1 MRPAAPDD
9 LDARSVR
16 RAALRTA
23 LQVAAVSTALVIGVL
38 GLAAIVIVQ
47 QSRPSELLE
56 RAKPGQSK
64 IYVDANEV
72 LVALVAIG
80 VVAIV
85 VVGLASW
92 AISRR
97 AVAPL
102 GTALRMQRSFVADAS
117 HELRTPLTVLDAR
130 LQVLDRKLR
139 RQEPYDD
146 TLAAAR
152 RDARIMIDLV
162 TDLLLVAE
170 ASAIDS
176 RTDALAGCD
185 LRPVVLSSVRD
196 LEVLAAER
204 SLTVSATVENEARV
218 GLSELSLRRAL
229 VVLIDNALA
238 HSPDGGTVEV
248 VAGVDRGRAVVR
260 VTDTGGG
267 ITGID
272 ADQVFERFSHGPD
285 TGRRRG
291 FGIGLSLVRDLADRH
306 GGRVLV
312 DATSEQGTT
321 MRLELPVVH
330 PPQRGSAVR
339 ST

>member
-1 MRPAAPDD
+1 MNRPGGPDD

-16 RAALRTA
+16 SAALRTA
-23 LQVAAVSTALVIGVL
+23 VQVAGVSAGLVIGVL

-72 LVALVAIG
+72 LIALVAIG
-80 VVAIV
+80 VLAIV

-102 GTALRMQRSFVADAS
+102 GAALRMQRSFVADAS

-130 LQVLDRKLR
+130 LQVLTRKLR
-139 RQEPYDD
+139 RREPYDD

-170 ASAIDS
+170 AEAIDS
-176 RTDALAGCD
+176 RTRRIEGCD

-204 SLTVSATVENEARV
+204 SLTIAATVENEARV

-238 HSPDGGTVEV
+238 HSPDGGQVDVT
-248 VAGVDRGRAVVR
+248 AGVDRGRAVVR
-260 VTDTGGG
+260 VTDAGGG

-272 ADQVFERFSHGPD
+272 VDQVFERFSHGPD

-306 GGRVLV
+306 GGRVVV
-312 DATSEQGTT
+312 DSTSERGTT

-330 PPQRGSAVR
+330 
-339 ST
+339 

>member
-1 MRPAAPDD
+1 MTRRGGPDD
-9 LDARSVR
+9 LDARFVR
-16 RAALRTA
+16 SAALRTA
-23 LQVAAVSTALVIGVL
+23 VQVAAVSAGLVIGVL

-72 LVALVAIG
+72 LVALVVIG
-80 VVAIV
+80 VVAIA
-85 VVGLASW
+85 VVGLAGW

-130 LQVLDRKLR
+130 LQVLTRKLQR
-139 RQEPYDD
+139 HEPYDD

-176 RTDALAGCD
+176 RAGTAEGCD

-204 SLTVSATVENEARV
+204 SLTIAATVENEARV

-238 HSPDGGTVEV
+238 HSPDGGRVDV

-260 VTDTGGG
+260 VTDAGGG

-272 ADQVFERFSHGPD
+272 VDQVFERFSHGPD

-312 DATSEQGTT
+312 DSTSERGTT

-330 PPQRGSAVR
+330 
-339 ST
+339 

>member
-1 MRPAAPDD
+1 VGGPDD
-9 LDARSVR
+9 LDVRSVR

-23 LQVAAVSTALVIGVL
+23 VQVAAVSTAVVVGILS
-38 GLAAIVIVQ
+38 LAAVFIVR

-56 RAKPGQSK
+56 RAKPGESK

-72 LVALVAIG
+72 LLALVVLG
-80 VVAIV
+80 VLAIV
-85 VVGLASW
+85 VVGVASW
-92 AISRR
+92 VISRR

-102 GTALRMQRSFVADAS
+102 GTALRMQREFVADAS

-130 LQVLDRKLR
+130 LQVLSRKLQR
-139 RQEPYDD
+139 REPYDD

-152 RDARIMIDLV
+152 RDARIMIELV

-176 RTDALAGCD
+176 RAGGGADAGCD
-185 LRPVVLSSVRD
+185 LRPVVLTSVRD

-204 SLTVSATVENEARV
+204 SVTIATRVENEARV
-218 GLSELSLRRAL
+218 GLSEIGLRRAL

-238 HSPDGGTVEV
+238 HSPEGGTVEV

-260 VTDTGGG
+260 VTDGGGG

-272 ADQVFERFSHGPD
+272 VDQIFERFSHGPD

-291 FGIGLSLVRDLADRH
+291 FGIGLSLVRDLAGRH
-306 GGRVLV
+306 GGRVVV
-312 DATSEQGTT
+312 DATSERGTT
-321 MRLELPVVH
+321 MRLELPIVH
-330 PPQRGSAVR
+330 
-339 ST
+339 

>member
-1 MRPAAPDD
+1 VNRPGGPDD

-16 RAALRTA
+16 SAALRTA
-23 LQVAAVSTALVIGVL
+23 VQVAGVSAGLVIGVL

-72 LVALVAIG
+72 LVALVVIG
-80 VVAIV
+80 VLAIA

-102 GTALRMQRSFVADAS
+102 GAALRMQRSFVADAS

-130 LQVLDRKLR
+130 LQVLTRKLQR
-139 RQEPYDD
+139 REPYDD

-176 RTDALAGCD
+176 RTRRVEGCD

-204 SLTVSATVENEARV
+204 SLTIAATVENEARV

-238 HSPDGGTVEV
+238 HSPDGGRVDV

-260 VTDTGGG
+260 VTDAGGG

-272 ADQVFERFSHGPD
+272 VDQVFERFSHGPD

-306 GGRVLV
+306 GGRVVV
-312 DATSEQGTT
+312 DSTSERGTT

-330 PPQRGSAVR
+330 
-339 ST
+339 